1 MNVLLE
7 REFHQLRELVTAF
20 RARSRVPSASVGVV
34 IGDDLAWGVSV
45 GHADQASGRPADA
58 DTLYRI
64 ASITKTFVAT
74 AIVQLRDEGRVSL
87 EDPLVRHLPEFAAA
101 QNPFGPIE
109 QVTLGRLLTH
119 TAGLF
124 RDPPLSDSAPVYW
137 SSRTMDEVLGSLGKV
152 CLSVPPGSRWKYSN
166 LGAKLLDEVV
176 HRIIGEPFA
185 EYLRSNVTGPLGMD
199 ATDLVPSATH
209 AERVARG
216 YDAATY
222 SDTYALAR
230 NGADAAETG
239 LWSSVNDMANWI
251 TQQFRTGPE
260 YRRGHGQIL
269 DGASIA
275 EMHRPI
281 VAIGSRLE
289 EAQGLGW
296 WTSRR
301 GELRLIEHG
310 GATPGFMS
318 HVGFD
323 PVAAFG
329 IVVLLNG
336 AGDTRRL
343 LFDLAEIVAPLAA
356 RASFDRPAM
365 STAAVPET
373 WLPLLGTYRQDD
385 FDDQIRIEARG
396 GRLVVV
402 AVGGAD
408 PPVAATPTADP
419 SRFTLIDGMFIG
431 EELRFVRDASD
442 TVLRVIVGSE
452 PFIRLEPVDQG
463 IAPVPSPTRD

>member
-1 MNVLLE
+1 VNDLLE
-7 REFHQLRELVTAF
+7 RESRQLHGLVAAF
-20 RARSRVPSASVGVV
+20 RSRSRIPSVSVGVV
-34 IGDDLAWGVSV
+34 IGDDLAWTYSV
-45 GHADQASGRPADA
+45 GHTDQASGRPADA

-64 ASITKTFVAT
+64 ASVTKTFVAT
-74 AIVQLRDEGRVSL
+74 AIMQLRDEGRLSL
-87 EDPLVRHLPEFAAA
+87 EDPLVRHLPEFASA

-109 QVTLGRLLTH
+109 EVTLRRLLTH

-124 RDPPLSDSAPVYW
+124 RDPPLSDLAPVYW
-137 SSRTMDEVLGSLGKV
+137 TPHTLEEVLGSLSRVRIG
-152 CLSVPPGSRWKYSN
+152 VPPGSRWKYSN
-166 LGAKLLDEVV
+166 LGATLLDEVV
-176 HRIIGEPFA
+176 HRITGEPFGD
-185 EYLRSNVTGPLGMD
+185 YLRSEVTGPLGMG
-199 ATDLVPSATH
+199 ATDVAPSPTFVGRIAQ
-209 AERVARG
+209 G

-222 SDTYALAR
+222 TDVTTPSRD
-230 NGADAAETG
+230 GADATDTG
-239 LWSSVNDMANWI
+239 LWSSVNDMASWI
-251 TQQFRTGPE
+251 AQQFRTGPE
-260 YRRGHGQIL
+260 SRRGPGQVL
-269 DGASIA
+269 DGASLA

-281 VAIGSRLE
+281 VAVGSRLE

-323 PVAAFG
+323 PIAAFG

-356 RASFDRPAM
+356 RASLDRPAM

-385 FDDQIRIEARG
+385 FNDQVRIEVRD

-402 AVGGAD
+402 TVGGAD
-408 PPVAATPTADP
+408 PPAPATPTADP

-431 EELRFVRDASD
+431 EELRFVRDASG

-463 IAPVPSPTRD
+463 NAPVPSPIRD